1 MRSTAR
7 RPASSASRL
16 DALERDA
23 LVAALQADFSQHG
36 AAAIRDL
43 REQRPGEYMRALAAL
58 TPDALDGIA
67 RTAGG
72 RVKDNCDFT
81 DDELNALIW
90 HSLAKEGIGDAQLA
104 DILGNWAR
112 FFDAFAETDLWKRCR
127 EANRIPDAPRIGG
140 KTNEATR

>member
-1 MRSTAR
+1 MTRKTPQQRSTR
-7 RPASSASRL
+7 I
-16 DALERDA
+16 DTLERDA
-23 LVAALQADFSQHG
+23 LVAALQADFRQHG

-58 TPDALDGIA
+58 TPAALDGIA

-81 DDELNALIW
+81 DDELNSLIW

-104 DILGNWAR
+104 DIAGNWAA

-127 EANRIPDAPRIGG
+127 AANRIPDAPCIGG
-140 KTNEATR
+140 KINEATR